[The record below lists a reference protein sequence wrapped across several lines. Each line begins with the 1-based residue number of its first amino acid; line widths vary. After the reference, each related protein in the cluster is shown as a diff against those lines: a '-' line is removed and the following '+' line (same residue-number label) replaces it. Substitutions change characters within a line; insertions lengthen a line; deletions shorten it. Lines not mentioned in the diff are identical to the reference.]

1 MPEKDSF
8 MASRLSLG
16 TRIRCQSLC
25 LRHPLRASE
34 IDSLRGQAVTAD
46 HAKKAKVCA
55 ARTCTSDKSSY
66 LFAIYQTNKRLT
78 YCCG

>member
-8 MASRLSLG
+8 MVSRLSLG

-34 IDSLRGQAVTAD
+34 IDSLRGQAVTARSCQES
-46 HAKKAKVCA
+46 KGVC
-55 ARTCTSDKSSY
+55 CSY
-66 LFAIYQTNKRLT
+66 LHIRQKQLFVCYLSNK
-78 YCCG
+78 